1 MAEPFDPNTA
11 MTATTADEALE
22 LARAWADGRRS
33 WLSVVLGQGYDSL
46 GGRDQTIAV
55 MDAQEVVKW
64 SALSAAFHSQEGR
77 NS

>member
-1 MAEPFDPNTA
+1 MAEPFDPNIA

-33 WLSVVLGQGYDSL
+33 WLNVVGQGYGSL
-46 GGRDQTIAV
+46 GERDQTIAV

-64 SALSAAFHSQEGR
+64 SALSAAFRSQENR